1 MDDKNKQQ
9 ATPKSEKKPYTQEK
23 TPEQVKREIVA
34 RAKQINLHVRDKH
47 MQDSKPIF
55 VDKG

>member
-1 MDDKNKQQ
+1 MDDKNKPQTQ
-9 ATPKSEKKPYTQEK
+9 KADKKPYSQEK
-23 TPEQVKREIVA
+23 SPEQVKREIVA